1 MQPMGEVDG
10 IWKVG
15 ELARAT
21 GLTTRALH
29 HYDDV
34 GLLVPARTESGHRVY
49 SGDDVERLYRVLA
62 LRGVGL
68 SLDEIRAVL
77 DDDGVGL
84 IDTMRRHVAAVERD
98 IERRRRRL
106 LQRLQEMR
114 DGLERSS
121 APSSDELIGAVGA
134 MTVVEAMIEDVV
146 TRAREP
152 ARGCARRARRMS
164 SAGP

>member
-1 MQPMGEVDG
+1 VQPMGEVDRT
-10 IWKVG
+10 WKVG

-29 HYDDV
+29 HYDDI

-49 SGDDVERLYRVLA
+49 RGDEVERLYRVLA

-77 DDDGVGL
+77 DDEGVGL

-98 IERRRRRL
+98 IEQRRL
-106 LQRLQEMR
+106 LLHRLQEMR
-114 DGLERSS
+114 NGLERSS

-134 MTVVEAMIEDVV
+134 MTVVEAMIEDVAA
-146 TRAREP
+146 RAR
-152 ARGCARRARRMS
+152 ACARMRAPS
-164 SAGP
+164 STHELGRSLN